1 MAKLFPSLDEIRNG
15 RVKPQAGELYLLE
28 TLIKELDD
36 TYEVYFNPLL
46 NGDFPD
52 IVVFR
57 YGFGIYIIEVKDWN
71 LNAYEYHIEKAYSN
85 KTKKNFLR
93 DYMYIK
99 NKEQRILPPMNQV
112 REYRKNIMEIYC
124 FTYYQKLLFYKLES
138 KFKQMPNPNTLIQTA
153 VYFHSHDQ
161 SYIKNFFTLQSTD
174 PDEQKLINSLP
185 NRYVKL
191 YGNNGVKNLI
201 NDIKKDTFINKIKN
215 FKEIFDEVALLLR
228 PSADF
233 LEQRTAVSYDKL
245 DKKQRE
251 LSNYQKGMI
260 KKVKGK
266 AGSGKTLTLANIAI
280 KAFEDTQDIVLILC
294 FNITLRNKI
303 RDFISRQYGKST
315 KNSFLILH
323 FHDFL
328 KKIKNNHN
336 IVISYEKDQDD
347 EISADKYTEIL
358 LDKISQIENCEKFQT
373 ILIDEAQDFKEN
385 WFRVIKDKFLEQNG
399 NFLLFADEKQ
409 NIYSRELD
417 SEKMPKTNIKGRWN
431 ELGKSHRANYNLLS
445 FAKSYQE
452 YFLGGKYNLDFNDE
466 LKASK
471 GHILA
476 GGEIYVKENYSND
489 DLLNVFDNLRKNNVN
504 HINDIAILGESIEA
518 LKKLDFELRN
528 NFGLKTITTFETIE
542 IEQKYKNAVL
552 ASFDKDKDIKSKLND
567 PLENKVARK
576 HNDLEHEWL
585 SIQDD
590 IMRTKKFAFE
600 ANSGRVKISTIHSY
614 KGWESTAVIL
624 VIDDWMNAEL
634 VYTGITR
641 AKEILYILSN
651 STKFNEFA
659 KIFKRDGDKILVDL

>member
-85 KTKKNFLR
+85 KTKKYFLR

-328 KKIKNNHN
+328 KK
-336 IVISYEKDQDD
+336 
-347 EISADKYTEIL
+347 
-358 LDKISQIENCEKFQT
+358 
-373 ILIDEAQDFKEN
+373 
-385 WFRVIKDKFLEQNG
+385 
-399 NFLLFADEKQ
+399 
-409 NIYSRELD
+409 
-417 SEKMPKTNIKGRWN
+417 
-431 ELGKSHRANYNLLS
+431 
-445 FAKSYQE
+445 
-452 YFLGGKYNLDFNDE
+452 
-466 LKASK
+466 
-471 GHILA
+471 
-476 GGEIYVKENYSND
+476 
-489 DLLNVFDNLRKNNVN
+489 
-504 HINDIAILGESIEA
+504 
-518 LKKLDFELRN
+518 
-528 NFGLKTITTFETIE
+528 
-542 IEQKYKNAVL
+542 
-552 ASFDKDKDIKSKLND
+552 
-567 PLENKVARK
+567 
-576 HNDLEHEWL
+576 
-585 SIQDD
+585 
-590 IMRTKKFAFE
+590 
-600 ANSGRVKISTIHSY
+600 
-614 KGWESTAVIL
+614 
-624 VIDDWMNAEL
+624 
-634 VYTGITR
+634 
-641 AKEILYILSN
+641 
-651 STKFNEFA
+651 
-659 KIFKRDGDKILVDL
+659 